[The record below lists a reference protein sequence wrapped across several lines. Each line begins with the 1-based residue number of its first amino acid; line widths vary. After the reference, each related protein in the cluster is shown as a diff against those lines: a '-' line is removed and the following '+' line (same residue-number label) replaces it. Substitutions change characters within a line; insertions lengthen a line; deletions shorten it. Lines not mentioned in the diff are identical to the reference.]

1 MNRKGQALVE
11 FVLILPVFIFLLF
24 AVYDFGMIFNI
35 KNQLEND
42 STDIVLLYRN
52 GKTIDEIKMVYTGVD
67 ININVSHDNDY
78 DSIVIKDIKLIT
90 PGLNRVLGNPYQV
103 EVKRYIPYEQ

>member
-11 FVLILPVFIFLLF
+11 FVLILPFFIFLLF
-24 AVYDFGMIFNI
+24 AVYDFGMIFNT
-35 KNQLEND
+35 KNKLEND
-42 STDIVLLYRN
+42 STDIALLYKS
-52 GKTIDEIKMVYTGVD
+52 GKSLDEIKNIYTD
-67 ININVSHDNDY
+67 ISIDVTRDNGYDNVLVKDN
-78 DSIVIKDIKLIT
+78 VKLIT

>member
-24 AVYDFGMIFNI
+24 AVYDFGMIFNT
-35 KNQLEND
+35 KNKLEND
-42 STDIVLLYRN
+42 STDIALLYKN
-52 GKTIDEIKMVYTGVD
+52 GKSIDEIKNIYTDV
-67 ININVSHDNDY
+67 IVNITRDNGYDNV
-78 DSIVIKDIKLIT
+78 IIKDNVKLIT

-103 EVKRYIPYEQ
+103 EVKRYIPYE